1 MGESDKLSVDW
12 KCKPMYHLEG
22 SARVREACLKTW
34 IIEIKK
40 GFKMS
45 LESFDYTHFFC
56 FAF

>member
-22 SARVREACLKTW
+22 SARVREGCLKTW
-34 IIEIKK
+34 IIEIKN

-45 LESFDYTHFFC
+45 LSHLTIHIFFV
-56 FAF
+56 